1 MIKAYIDNRG
11 VSEEFIYSNLIYL
24 TKLLRPELIY
34 NHPINKKWKSLINK
48 LELNI
53 LLIDFDNRI
62 SLFLFLIN
70 KVSEKI
76 NVFYL
81 YNNANNHVNEILSYL
96 A

>member
-34 NHPINKKWKSLINK
+34 NYPSNKKWKSLINK

-62 SLFLFLIN
+62 SLFSYLIN

-76 NVFYL
+76 MYSI
-81 YNNANNHVNEILSYL
+81 YITMPTTM
-96 A
+96 